1 MDKKNFYIQEAE
13 VDESNLIMWNQELEQ
28 ERKSALFDLINT
40 SFFKLF
46 KESTGP
52 YNIKIKLYEWKLQ
65 LNITDCFDEAQEEV
79 KISLS
84 GVRRIIRDYQIVCD
98 NYIDAIKTAPI
109 KKIEAI
115 DVGRRSIHDEGAN
128 YLKELLQNKIEVD
141 METSRRIFTLISI
154 LSSKI

>member
-13 VDESNLIMWNQELEQ
+13 VDESNLITWNQELEQ

-128 YLKELLQNKIEVD
+128 YLKELLQDKIEVD

>member
-1 MDKKNFYIQEAE
+1 MDKNNFYIQEAE
-13 VDESNLIMWNQELEQ
+13 VDESNLISWNQELEQ

-52 YNIKIKLYEWKLQ
+52 YKIKIKLYEWKLQ
-65 LNITDCFDEAQEEV
+65 INIYDCFDQAEEEV

-84 GVRRIIRDYQIVCD
+84 GIRRIIRDYQIVCD

-115 DVGRRSIHDEGAN
+115 DVGRRTIHDEGAN
-128 YLKELLQNKIEVD
+128 YLKELLQDKVEVD

>member
-1 MDKKNFYIQEAE
+1 
-13 VDESNLIMWNQELEQ
+13 MWNQELEQ

-115 DVGRRSIHDEGAN
+115 DVGRRSIHDEGAS
-128 YLKELLQNKIEVD
+128 YLKELLEDKIEVD

>member
-1 MDKKNFYIQEAE
+1 M
-13 VDESNLIMWNQELEQ
+13 
-28 ERKSALFDLINT
+28 
-40 SFFKLF
+40 
-46 KESTGP
+46 
-52 YNIKIKLYEWKLQ
+52 Q

-128 YLKELLQNKIEVD
+128 YLKELLQDKIEVD